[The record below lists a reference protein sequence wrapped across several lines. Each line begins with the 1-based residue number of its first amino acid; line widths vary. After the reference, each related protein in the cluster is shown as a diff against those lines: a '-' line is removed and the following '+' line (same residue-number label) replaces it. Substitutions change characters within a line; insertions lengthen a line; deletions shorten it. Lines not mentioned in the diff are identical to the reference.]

1 MESEAAQI
9 TRQINKAIAAR
20 DVLNKTLN
28 DLLTERDALGYTDKI
43 RVLQDK
49 EAILSAVHTLLDEK
63 TSVALIVVEED

>member
-1 MESEAAQI
+1 MESEASQI

-63 TSVALIVVEED
+63 TSVALILVEED